1 MVSLDSTSRVIVLPV
16 TEREREKLAGLFQ
29 VATEEDARP
38 GIQRR
43 EGKLTGLDED
53 LHYGSSSTMMGNVIV
68 L

>member
-1 MVSLDSTSRVIVLPV
+1 
-16 TEREREKLAGLFQ
+16 
-29 VATEEDARP
+29 VATEGARP

-53 LHYGSSSTMMGNVIV
+53 LHYEGSSTMIGDVMV

>member
-1 MVSLDSTSRVIVLPV
+1 V